1 MSSFLELGR
10 GSKMRKEG
18 KYEILD
24 KATGRK

>member
-1 MSSFLELGR
+1 MSSFLELGK
-10 GSKMRKEG
+10 GSNMREEE